1 VRRAGKGGFPPGALI
16 TYSYGRRT
24 AEEQALA
31 FFMRWLGVVRIGGST
46 LVADRPKSRSIQ
58 QSGSTRAALL
68 QLTLF
73 GPTRW
78 VLNQSTT
85 DIMQATVAR
94 PLRVYVHRSNT
105 QGRALCLRT
114 VGAERPY
121 QPPALYLR
129 IALCTRS
136 TAEGPTAN

>member
-1 VRRAGKGGFPPGALI
+1 VSSSR
-16 TYSYGRRT
+16 S
-24 AEEQALA
+24 
-31 FFMRWLGVVRIGGST
+31 

-58 QSGSTRAALL
+58 QAGSTRAALL

-94 PLRVYVHRSNT
+94 L
-105 QGRALCLRT
+105 
-114 VGAERPY
+114 
-121 QPPALYLR
+121 
-129 IALCTRS
+129 IAYTS
-136 TAEGPTAN
+136 TGPTHRVVLCAYAPSARTSLGPIPTYSTLH

>member
-1 VRRAGKGGFPPGALI
+1 MG
-16 TYSYGRRT
+16 
-24 AEEQALA
+24 EQALA
-31 FFMRWLGVVRIGGST
+31 FFLRWLGVVRIGGF
-46 LVADRPKSRSIQ
+46 VADRPKSRSIQ
-58 QSGSTRAALL
+58 QAGSTRAALL

-94 PLRVYVHRSNT
+94 RHRVYVHRSNT

-114 VGAERPY
+114 VGAPV
-121 QPPALYLR
+121 PAAGPIPTY
-129 IALCTRS
+129 S
-136 TAEGPTAN
+136 TLH